1 MFSDWTDSLHN
12 RDSPVKHMKIEAM
25 EAPQRD
31 GFPSSAST
39 TQYNALGR
47 AWTQEPAELKSVG
60 RCCLKDQLGEVW
72 KYINLYIYIYVTK
85 I

>member
-1 MFSDWTDSLHN
+1 
-12 RDSPVKHMKIEAM
+12 MKIEAV
-25 EAPQRD
+25 EAPITRD

-39 TQYNALGR
+39 TQYNALGH

-72 KYINLYIYIYVTK
+72 KYINLFIIYIYITK

>member
-1 MFSDWTDSLHN
+1 
-12 RDSPVKHMKIEAM
+12 M

-72 KYINLYIYIYVTK
+72 KYINLYIYNKNLELDDIKLVLGFCWRRYHDQRGL
-85 I
+85 